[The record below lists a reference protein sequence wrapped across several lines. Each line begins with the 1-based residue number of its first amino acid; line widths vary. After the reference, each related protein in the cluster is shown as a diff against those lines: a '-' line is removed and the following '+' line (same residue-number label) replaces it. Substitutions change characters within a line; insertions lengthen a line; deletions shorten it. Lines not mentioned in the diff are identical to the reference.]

1 MNFFAAC
8 ARLKG
13 FECEDPLDTAAV
25 IVFIPFPEAVLKG
38 VVHVQRRKDHLYFNF
53 IDIQTPHPHL
63 ICEFAYGSF
72 YFHKSDHVI
81 VRYNIRE

>member
-25 IVFIPFPEAVLKG
+25 SVFIPCPEAVLKG
-38 VVHVQRRKDHLYFNF
+38 GGPCATSQGPPLF
-53 IDIQTPHPHL
+53 
-63 ICEFAYGSF
+63 
-72 YFHKSDHVI
+72 
-81 VRYNIRE
+81 